1 MGGVVRTGADRA
13 LGGADRTW
21 GGADRVVGA
30 DRTLGGADRVV
41 GAERTLGGADRVV
54 GAERTLGGADRVVGA
69 ERTAG
74 DDRVTGLVDRTG
86 AERVVGTDPRVGVVR
101 IRAAGLEV
109 FTGSRG
115 DALPA
120 LLSCAT
126 SGRARTLGCAVRVV
140 VSARAPWSPRL
151 VLGRLLAIPASLS
164 VRSPRGTARD
174 TGRSGPLSVTRTA
187 GRGSS
192 L

>member
-1 MGGVVRTGADRA
+1 M
-13 LGGADRTW
+13 GGADL
-21 GGADRVVGA
+21 VVGA
-30 DRTLGGADRVV
+30 DRTLGRADRVV

-54 GAERTLGGADRVVGA
+54 GAERTG
-69 ERTAG
+69 G
-74 DDRVTGLVDRTG
+74 DDRATGLVDRTG
-86 AERVVGTDPRVGVVR
+86 AERVVGADPRVGVVR

-109 FTGSRG
+109 STGSRG

-120 LLSCAT
+120 LLSCPT
-126 SGRARTLGCAVRVV
+126 SGRARTLGRAVLVG
-140 VSARAPWSPRL
+140 VSARAPWSPRPAP
-151 VLGRLLAIPASLS
+151 GRLLATPASLS
-164 VRSPRGTARD
+164 LRSPRGTARD